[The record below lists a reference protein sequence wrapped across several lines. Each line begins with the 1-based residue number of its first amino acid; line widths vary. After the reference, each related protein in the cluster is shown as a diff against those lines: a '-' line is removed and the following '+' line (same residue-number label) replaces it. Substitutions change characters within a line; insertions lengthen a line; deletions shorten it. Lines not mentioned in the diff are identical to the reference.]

1 MGGKK
6 LSRTEMI
13 NTKFCYQN
21 AVSRGVC
28 VCVIN
33 PVGVQGQLKVKK
45 PKVVYQINRVK
56 KKTHVIISTDT
67 NRISI

>member
-28 VCVIN
+28 VWWGV
-33 PVGVQGQLKVKK
+33 VGQDQDQALSLLGSEPGLEGVFLV
-45 PKVVYQINRVK
+45 N
-56 KKTHVIISTDT
+56 S
-67 NRISI
+67 S